1 MSLIKRMTHL
11 IKADMHGIL
20 DHLEE
25 PEALLKQA
33 VREMKE
39 QIVQREESL
48 AQLRQRLEQS
58 QSREKQLCQAIV
70 ESRNQTNLCID
81 SGNEALV
88 RTAMRR
94 TLELERSVK
103 MHRTAEQNLAAEVAE
118 NEKRLRDE
126 QERLQSITDKM
137 QLFVSATNVG
147 GAVSSEERLFV
158 SEEEIDIAILQ
169 AKRERE
175 EKAANEEAR

>member
-1 MSLIKRMTHL
+1 M
-11 IKADMHGIL
+11 
-20 DHLEE
+20 
-25 PEALLKQA
+25 
-33 VREMKE
+33 
-39 QIVQREESL
+39 
-48 AQLRQRLEQS
+48 
-58 QSREKQLCQAIV
+58 
-70 ESRNQTNLCID
+70 
-81 SGNEALV
+81 
-88 RTAMRR
+88 
-94 TLELERSVK
+94 
-103 MHRTAEQNLAAEVAE
+103 AE